1 LGDVIH
7 PEMPYADP
15 RVRVHV
21 NDARAFVEAEK
32 GKFDVIVFAYLDS
45 HTAFSVA
52 SSLRLDNYLYTLQ
65 SLQAANAHL
74 KSDGIGV
81 LSFAAGTD
89 WLKARFVKLVSLVSP
104 TVPLVLNT
112 GFDGNGITIFWGPG
126 LDAIR
131 SKILQAHSNIVMP
144 INAFDPN
151 VQTTTDD
158 WPFLYQRDRA
168 VPILYAL
175 VMGLLAIISFALIA
189 VRFRPA
195 PSEFLKNAQFF
206 LLGAGFLLLETRGML
221 AAAVLFGSTWLVN
234 SIVILIVLL
243 MAWAGNFIVMK
254 FPRISQTH
262 GYVGIL
268 IGLALMY
275 VMPLSQ
281 LAGEDLWLK
290 LLGALL
296 VLGLPFM
303 SAAIVFSKSFAKAEQ
318 PAMALGINIM
328 GAVLGA
334 CLEYSSLVFGSSG
347 LLIIAAV
354 VYGCSAIAKALVDRQ
369 DLLIKP

>member
-1 LGDVIH
+1 
-7 PEMPYADP
+7 
-15 RVRVHV
+15 
-21 NDARAFVEAEK
+21 
-32 GKFDVIVFAYLDS
+32 
-45 HTAFSVA
+45 
-52 SSLRLDNYLYTLQ
+52 LYTLQ

-74 KSDGIGV
+74 KPDGIGV
-81 LSFAAGTD
+81 FSLAAGTD
-89 WLKARFVKLVSLVSP
+89 WLKARFVRLVSQVAPSP
-104 TVPLVLNT
+104 PVVLNT

-126 LDAIR
+126 LDAVR
-131 SKILQAHSNIVMP
+131 SKIEQAHASMVMP
-144 INAFDPN
+144 LTAFDPN
-151 VQTTTDD
+151 VQITTDD

-195 PSEFLKNAQFF
+195 PSQFLGNAQFF

-243 MAWAGNFIVMK
+243 MAWAGNWLVMR
-254 FPRISQTH
+254 FPNLSKAH
-262 GYVGIL
+262 GYLGIFV
-268 IGLALMY
+268 GLALMY
-275 VMPLSQ
+275 VLPLSQ
-281 LAGEDLWLK
+281 LAAEDLWLK

-303 SAAIVFSKSFAKAEQ
+303 SAAIVFSKAFARAEQ
-318 PAMALGINIM
+318 PATALGINIM

-347 LLIIAAV
+347 LLILA
-354 VYGCSAIAKALVDRQ
+354 ALVYAGSALAGNRKT
-369 DLLIKP
+369 I